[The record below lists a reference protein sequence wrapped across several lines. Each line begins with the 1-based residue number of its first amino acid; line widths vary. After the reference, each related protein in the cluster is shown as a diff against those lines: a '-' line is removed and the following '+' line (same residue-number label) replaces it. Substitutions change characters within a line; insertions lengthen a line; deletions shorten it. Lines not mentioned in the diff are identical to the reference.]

1 MEAPSPTTAAE
12 PADAELLRRARSD
25 PAAFRALYDRYAARV
40 HRYHLRRCGDPHAA
54 QDLTAETFARAW
66 IVRERFRDR
75 AGGSAGPWLF
85 GIARNVLLGSVRAR
99 RLERSACERLGL
111 EARLDA
117 GPARTVP
124 DESWLDGAGELL
136 DELPPGQAEA
146 VRLHVIDDLDYDA
159 AAARLDTTPQA
170 VRARVS
176 RGLRALRLRHD
187 DGGAR

>member
-1 MEAPSPTTAAE
+1 MEAPSPMTAAE

-25 PAAFRALYDRYAARV
+25 PATFRALYDRYAERV

-66 IVRERFRDR
+66 IVRTRFRDR

-85 GIARNVLLGSVRAR
+85 GIARNVLLSSVRAR

-111 EARLDA
+111 RDRLDR
-117 GPARTVP
+117 GPARAVP
-124 DESWLDGAGELL
+124 DESWLDGADELL
-136 DELPPGQAEA
+136 DALPPGQADA

-159 AAARLDTTPQA
+159 AAERLETTPQA

-176 RGLRALRLRHD
+176 RGLRALRLRHE
-187 DGGAR
+187 GGAR